1 MKLKKIV
8 DGKEYVLEQNFW
20 TGKMTLLV
28 DGEEIAKKDK
38 KSFYI
43 DGKSYKV
50 KGGVLTGASLED
62 LSGEKILLHKNKW
75 WESLLIFMPF
85 AYFALGIFGGA
96 VGGGLSALFACLA
109 AYLNAEI
116 LRGNG
121 KLWFKILLPIVLF
134 VAFFVAWLSIYLM
147 VVGGLAALM
156 PQA

>member
-20 TGKMTLLV
+20 SGKMTLLV
-28 DGEEIAKKDK
+28 DGEEMNKAEKKAFVIGEK
-38 KSFYI
+38 Y
-43 DGKSYKV
+43 YKV

-62 LSGEKILLHKNKW
+62 SYGEKIVLHKNKW

-85 AYFALGIFGGA
+85 AYFALGIFCGA
-96 VGGGLSALFACLA
+96 IGGGLSALFACLA

-121 KLWFKILLPIVLF
+121 KMWFKILLPIVIF
-134 VAFFVAWLSIYLM
+134 VGFFVAWFSMYLM
-147 VVGGLAALM
+147 FVGGLDAIIS
-156 PQA
+156 